1 MAMLTEDAPLM
12 TEKGQFKGKVAIIG
26 GGVAGITAARVF
38 KTQGIDF
45 TLFEASDNLSGV
57 WSQGYPGFAIQTPGK
72 LYEFPDKR
80 MPHPKDFKDGSLI
93 KQYCDD
99 YVADHEL
106 ENSIKL
112 RAEVVSVT
120 RINHTKWKLLIQSG
134 RGHTHSYEIFDFV
147 VLATGIYSPELRF
160 IPKIEGVEHFKGNI
174 FHSEDTAY
182 IGDRTGKKVVIV
194 GFGKSA
200 QDCAFNAYK
209 ESGGIPPLILFRKS
223 HWCVPR
229 KIFEKV
235 PMQWLLYSRFGQGT
249 LPLWQQCG
257 PVEGFLHKMFYPCVW
272 LYWRVVE
279 CAFTL
284 QQGLYGSCSHLR
296 PTMAIEDDMYCGHG
310 IISHPDFFPMI
321 HEKKIGAVHST
332 IQRVLPTGQL
342 QLHDDSI
349 IEADELVFATGF
361 KRNFE
366 FLPACLLEKV
376 ESDGIYAYRN
386 MIVPGVPN
394 IAFLNSNVTTFSNI
408 TTPAIQSAWLAEL
421 INGNIALPPNIEEV
435 VETEKKWR
443 RKHLKHAGESRAY
456 LVQFQQ
462 IRYWDS
468 LLCDIGAE
476 VKRKI
481 SGYGIIGDAISNFF
495 VPVYSAD
502 YKTIVTGEWKNHP
515 NKTYPLKYIPSFWKE
530 WSILGLLISIPVGVV
545 STTSYLTFR

>member
-1 MAMLTEDAPLM
+1 
-12 TEKGQFKGKVAIIG
+12 
-26 GGVAGITAARVF
+26 
-38 KTQGIDF
+38 
-45 TLFEASDNLSGV
+45 
-57 WSQGYPGFAIQTPGK
+57 
-72 LYEFPDKR
+72 
-80 MPHPKDFKDGSLI
+80 
-93 KQYCDD
+93 
-99 YVADHEL
+99 
-106 ENSIKL
+106 
-112 RAEVVSVT
+112 
-120 RINHTKWKLLIQSG
+120 
-134 RGHTHSYEIFDFV
+134 
-147 VLATGIYSPELRF
+147 
-160 IPKIEGVEHFKGNI
+160 
-174 FHSEDTAY
+174 
-182 IGDRTGKKVVIV
+182 
-194 GFGKSA
+194 
-200 QDCAFNAYK
+200 
-209 ESGGIPPLILFRKS
+209 
-223 HWCVPR
+223 
-229 KIFEKV
+229 
-235 PMQWLLYSRFGQGT
+235 
-249 LPLWQQCG
+249 
-257 PVEGFLHKMFYPCVW
+257 
-272 LYWRVVE
+272 
-279 CAFTL
+279 
-284 QQGLYGSCSHLR
+284 
-296 PTMAIEDDMYCGHG
+296 MAIEDDMYCGHG
-310 IISHPDFFPMI
+310 IICHPDFFPMI

-502 YKTIVTGEWKNHP
+502 YKTIVTGEW
-515 NKTYPLKYIPSFWKE
+515 
-530 WSILGLLISIPVGVV
+530 
-545 STTSYLTFR
+545 